1 MELSNFIN
9 SNYLCVVLFTSNDFE
24 KINNN
29 IKNINEIKNKLM
41 VINLDDNNIDLN
53 DIFIT
58 SIPLVHIYK
67 NKKLIEDI
75 FGNYVNICNI
85 IKLHF

>member
-9 SNYLCVVLFTSNDFE
+9 NNSLCVILFTSNNFN
-24 KINNN
+24 KINNS

-41 VINLDDNNIDLN
+41 IIYVNDTNKNE

-67 NKKLIEDI
+67 NKKLIEEI
-75 FGNYVNICNI
+75 FGNYMNICDI

>member
-1 MELSNFIN
+1 MELSNFVN
-9 SNYLCVVLFTSNDFE
+9 NNYLCVILFTSNNFN
-24 KINNN
+24 KINNS
-29 IKNINEIKNKLM
+29 IKNINEIKNKLLI
-41 VINLDDNNIDLN
+41 INLDETNDNL

-67 NKKLIEDI
+67 NKKLIEEI
-75 FGNYVNICNI
+75 FGNYMNICDI